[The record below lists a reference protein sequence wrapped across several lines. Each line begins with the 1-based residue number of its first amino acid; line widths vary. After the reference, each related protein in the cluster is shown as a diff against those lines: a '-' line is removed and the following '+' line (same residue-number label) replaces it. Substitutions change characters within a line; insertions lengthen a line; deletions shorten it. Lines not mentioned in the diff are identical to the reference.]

1 MTRKE
6 RELAFE
12 MRLDG
17 KTWEEIAEAIGYD
30 AESVRQDLMRAIYNR
45 NKGNAII
52 YPAIADYVKEN
63 CNGSIY
69 SFACRCNM
77 SKSTM
82 YGIIC
87 EGEKPSRKS
96 ASKILAETGL
106 KYKEAFSKC

>member
-1 MTRKE
+1 LTREE
-6 RELAFE
+6 RELAFA

-30 AESVRQDLMRAIYNR
+30 TESVRKDIERVLHRKHYSR
-45 NKGNAII
+45 II
-52 YPAIADYVKEN
+52 YPAIKDYIQRE

-82 YGIIC
+82 YSIIC

-96 ASKILAETGL
+96 VAKILEETGL
-106 KYKEAFSKC
+106 KYKEAFSK